1 MQERSNEMKN
11 RIFLCL
17 YMVIMGAGLAFTN
30 YCLNT
35 PYTSEEFGR
44 KFMPVTAT
52 LAIITLVYGSR
63 HRNDLKIIN
72 DNRKRY
78 LWYLILFVPVAG
90 LAMYSAARSFDGTGA
105 FFLVI
110 LDSLLVGIGEEGMFR
125 GILLGGLLRKKRPVI
140 AILISAVLFSCLH
153 FLNFLGGVGA
163 SDVINQMLSTF
174 ILGMFLGCIYLY
186 TKNIVFPVLYHFAWD
201 YIMLSGGLAG
211 SSLMVITIVGVG
223 VMEALIAAILL
234 FGFRKMP
241 VPQS

>member
-11 RIFLCL
+11 RFFLSL
-17 YMVIMGAGLAFTN
+17 YMIIMGAGLAFTN

-52 LAIITLVYGSR
+52 LAVIVLIYGSR
-63 HRNDLKIIN
+63 HRKDLEIIT
-72 DNRKRY
+72 DNRKGH
-78 LWYLILFVPVAG
+78 LWFLILFVPVTG
-90 LAMYSAARSFDGTGA
+90 LAIYSAVRSFDGTGA

-125 GILLGGLLRKKRPVI
+125 GILLGGLLRKKRPVV
-140 AILISAVLFSCLH
+140 AVLISAILFSCLH
-153 FLNFLGGVGA
+153 FLNLLGGVGA
-163 SDVINQMLSTF
+163 SDVMDQMLSTF
-174 ILGMFLGCIYLY
+174 ILGMFLGCTYLY
-186 TKNIVFPVLYHFAWD
+186 TKNIVFPVLFHFAWD
-201 YIMLSGGLAG
+201 YIMLSGGLTG
-211 SSLMVITIVGVG
+211 SPLMVIAIVGVG

-241 VPQS
+241 EPQS